1 MSIWLI
7 LGEVS
12 LGLLTLLVLIF
23 AVYSLAE
30 KEGRAFWRSA
40 LLFVSLLVI
49 QAALLVIR
57 EPVRSWLGGCIF
69 VFSGLVFLTMVFYP
83 LKRQA
88 LEIVGDQKK
97 IDERDVIFARFDYEE
112 GTEIFKQYY
121 QSRPEYREMDEKIRK
136 LPDLFSPSHLV
147 KNPWLFSLADMEFN
161 FLEHQLTQVDGAVS
175 ADRVEV
181 APAENT
187 RCIKSIINYLG
198 SDVCGICRLD
208 QAYVYSH
215 VGRGP
220 EPYGQEIKNT
230 HAYAVVFALEMDL
243 GMVQAAPKAPV
254 VVETGKMYVEGARI
268 SIITAGLIR
277 RLGYPARAHT
287 AGSNYQIILPLMFAC
302 TISLVIS
309 ALLSSESIYTLKLVR
324 RGVNIYGGK
333 ELNVLRR
340 LRVSQVMIPEIELVS
355 PSTPLAELATRMMSS
370 SHSHFFVVEDDKRI
384 HGHISLENLRPILK
398 DYEALCDVIIA
409 SDLMNHDVTVVKA
422 DESLDMVMQ
431 VFGKFEL
438 DEIPVVDNGQLVGTV
453 RRSDVI
459 EAYNR
464 ETIKLDVASGLATSL
479 RLQKKMQSKRLA
491 VAGGFIILEVRTPRI
506 FVDKSLDVLDLRERF
521 GATVLTI
528 KREIEEGEDKV
539 SYLLPTSSTIIKEGD
554 VLIIFGLQ
562 KDLSRFPHD

>member
-287 AGSNYQIILPLMFAC
+287 AGSNYQIILPPLGWQAGIGELGRLGILITRKYGPRARLGLVTTDMPLVPDEPLTSGVQDFCQKCQKCARNC
-302 TISLVIS
+302 PAQAISFGEKTEENGVLKWVLNREECYRYWRKVGTDCALCIYVCPYSKPDNLLHKAIRRMIERS
-309 ALLSSESIYTLKLVR
+309 AAVQTLSI
-324 RGVNIYGGK
+324 RGDDFFYGRFP
-333 ELNVLRR
+333 LRR
-340 LRVSQVMIPEIELVS
+340 
-355 PSTPLAELATRMMSS
+355 PSR
-370 SHSHFFVVEDDKRI
+370 
-384 HGHISLENLRPILK
+384 
-398 DYEALCDVIIA
+398 
-409 SDLMNHDVTVVKA
+409 
-422 DESLDMVMQ
+422 LD
-431 VFGKFEL
+431 F
-438 DEIPVVDNGQLVGTV
+438 
-453 RRSDVI
+453 
-459 EAYNR
+459 
-464 ETIKLDVASGLATSL
+464 
-479 RLQKKMQSKRLA
+479 
-491 VAGGFIILEVRTPRI
+491 
-506 FVDKSLDVLDLRERF
+506 
-521 GATVLTI
+521 
-528 KREIEEGEDKV
+528 
-539 SYLLPTSSTIIKEGD
+539 
-554 VLIIFGLQ
+554 
-562 KDLSRFPHD
+562 